1 MTPSHWLGRS
11 PLLGIYWQENLRLA
25 LGKPDERVSRVGQFD
40 ASVDET
46 LFISELQG
54 G

>member
-1 MTPSHWLGRS
+1 LEFTGKR
-11 PLLGIYWQENLRLA
+11 ICAVA

-46 LFISELQG
+46 LFISELRG